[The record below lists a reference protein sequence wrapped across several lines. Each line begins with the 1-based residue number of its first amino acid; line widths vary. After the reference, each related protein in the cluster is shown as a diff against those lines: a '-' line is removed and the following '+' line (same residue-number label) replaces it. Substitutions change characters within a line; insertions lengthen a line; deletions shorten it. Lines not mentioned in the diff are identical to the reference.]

1 MKKKQEN
8 VVEKRKTGKKLVN
21 IGVWQHAVNTMIVYE
36 MKVLPPIIVLIVMI
50 SDIKIERE
58 KIVLGLV
65 KKKQENV
72 VERKK
77 KVGKWVNIGVWKH
90 AGNTMIVKKD
100 IKIFIHIL

>member
-1 MKKKQEN
+1 
-8 VVEKRKTGKKLVN
+8 
-21 IGVWQHAVNTMIVYE
+21 MIVYE

-72 VERKK
+72 VEKRK
-77 KVGKWVNIGVWKH
+77 KVGKLENIGVCKH
-90 AGNTMIVKKD
+90 AVNTMIVKKY
-100 IKIFIHIL
+100 IIFCIYTII

>member
-1 MKKKQEN
+1 
-8 VVEKRKTGKKLVN
+8 
-21 IGVWQHAVNTMIVYE
+21 MIVYE

-58 KIVLGLV
+58 KIVIGLV

-77 KVGKWVNIGVWKH
+77 KVGKLVNIGV
-90 AGNTMIVKKD
+90 
-100 IKIFIHIL
+100 